1 MDDGKPPGIGPMG
14 NTLPAGAFDSNALPW
29 GSYGSNR
36 GIERLLDVL
45 VRTRIRASVMTSG
58 ILAQRFPQIIRAIA
72 EAGHEIVAHSWAQ
85 DIIPATLAPE
95 QVRADIL
102 KTSDILTDVAGV
114 RPCGWISPRGTPV
127 AFEQTDRI
135 PLRAQLCLPLIARF
149 SKNETANVS
158 FSLSQHICNT
168 TIQSY

>member
-85 DIIPATLAPE
+85 DIITATIAPE
-95 QVRADIL
+95 EVRADIDACRRHDG
-102 KTSDILTDVAGV
+102 TCTGEARV
-114 RPCGWISPRGTPV
+114 R
-127 AFEQTDRI
+127 
-135 PLRAQLCLPLIARF
+135 
-149 SKNETANVS
+149 
-158 FSLSQHICNT
+158 
-168 TIQSY
+168 

>member
-58 ILAQRFPQIIRAIA
+58 ILAQRFPQIVRAIA

-85 DIIPATLAPE
+85 DIIPAALAPE
-95 QVRADIL
+95 EVRADI
-102 KTSDILTDVAGV
+102 
-114 RPCGWISPRGTPV
+114 
-127 AFEQTDRI
+127 
-135 PLRAQLCLPLIARF
+135 PLRPVSHCCSRVRMSRHRMIGCRLPKRFWNARPTLF
-149 SKNETANVS
+149 Q
-158 FSLSQHICNT
+158 F
-168 TIQSY
+168 

>member
-1 MDDGKPPGIGPMG
+1 MDDGKPPGIGIMG
-14 NTLPAGAFDSNALPW
+14 DTLPAGGIDSNGLPW

-36 GIERLLDVL
+36 GIERRLDVL

-114 RPCGWISPRGTPV
+114 RPCGSVHVVHPAPT
-127 AFEQTDRI
+127 
-135 PLRAQLCLPLIARF
+135 ARVF
-149 SKNETANVS
+149 
-158 FSLSQHICNT
+158 
-168 TIQSY
+168 

>member
-102 KTSDILTDVAGV
+102 KTSDILTEVAGV
-114 RPCGWISPRGTPV
+114 TQCRGRPAVRLDQSTWYTRRRQR
-127 AFEQTDRI
+127 AFSARSSYTWQGDAFDDDRPYVQI
-135 PLRAQLCLPLIARF
+135 F
-149 SKNETANVS
+149 ENEK
-158 FSLSQHICNT
+158 
-168 TIQSY
+168 